1 MPLDDERL
9 IVALEARIRDF
20 ERNMAKAGRTADQRF
35 SGIERRAKLSGDRL
49 QGSLSQAAMRV
60 NTSMKAMMAGFAGG
74 VIGGAATGLFAG
86 ITSDISGTVKGIAEI
101 GDEAKRAGMSV
112 TAFQEWKFVADQNRV
127 SVDAL
132 TDGLK
137 ELNLRADEWIVTG
150 SGPAAEAFARL
161 GYSAADLKEKLEDP
175 SKLMLEIIGRM
186 KNFDQAAQIR
196 IADEVFGGTGGEQF
210 VQLIGQGEDAL
221 RRTIERAHET
231 GAVLDAEMIEK
242 AAELDRRFN
251 ELKGTI
257 GSFFKAFAVG
267 AAQFAVDV
275 ATMKTDLNNLF
286 GGEDQARSMLGDNL
300 YDGLSKDQAA
310 INEQAEAL
318 GRLRGQYRTLA
329 ETGNMASQSIA
340 AASSTISAW
349 GYDEAGAELATV
361 SNEMRELVARFQDG
375 QVEGEDF
382 AAQMEELQARAAEAF
397 DTLEDA
403 DKVDFSLA
411 ISEVTRLGNVINT
424 VIGFART
431 LKRAIAEAAGVAP
444 AKTDMQTFREA
455 DAQSMRNWE
464 AQQAAKERFLTLE
477 DEQNAKSREQLALE
491 REITRFRERAAE
503 AGVHVTDAE
512 ATAGGAAAIAAA
524 EARNPSSTPSRGGG
538 GGSTR
543 QDAYSAQVGKIQK
556 QIAALEAEAAARAQA
571 TGSTDAQERAV
582 DRARIAYELLQAAQE
597 AGMAITPQ
605 LVADANAL
613 AGQYIEAEQAVK
625 QLADAQAQAAQRQ
638 EEFKE
643 AGRDAFTGLLTGA
656 QSFSEALS
664 NLSARLAEMAANRLF
679 DLLWGGVTGGSGGGI
694 LGSILGF
701 KDGGIVHAASGGRIT
716 GPGSGTSDSIPAMLS
731 NGEFVINAK
740 ATRQHRQLLEAVNS
754 GRVPAF
760 AAGGMVGGSL
770 SSTYAPSLAIN
781 VQGSGNPKQDRA
793 LADMIADQV
802 DAKLKANSGQ
812 GSFRMASGSALA
824 STQAKLS
831 RAASRRG

>member
-20 ERNMAKAGRTADQRF
+20 EKNFAKAGRTADQRF

-49 QGSLSQAAMRV
+49 QGSLSQAATRV

-86 ITSDISGTVKGIAEI
+86 ITSDIQGTVKGIAEI
-101 GDEAKRAGMSV
+101 GDEAKKAGVSV
-112 TAFQEWKFVADQNRV
+112 TAFQEWKFVADQNRI

-137 ELNLRADEWIVTG
+137 ELSLRADEFVTTGAG
-150 SGPAAEAFARL
+150 SGAEAFTRL
-161 GYSAADLKEKLEDP
+161 GFTADELAEKLKDP
-175 SKLMLEIIGRM
+175 SALMLEIIGRLQG
-186 KNFDQAAQIR
+186 FDKAAQIR

-210 VQLIGQGEDAL
+210 VQLIGQGEAAL

-231 GAVLDAEMIEK
+231 GQVLDAEMIEK

-251 ELKGTI
+251 ELSGTV
-257 GSFFKAFAVG
+257 GNFFKAFAVG

-310 INEQAEAL
+310 INDQAEAL
-318 GRLRGQYRTLA
+318 GQLRGQYRSLSETANTTAMSLA
-329 ETGNMASQSIA
+329 GASN
-340 AASSTISAW
+340 TISAW
-349 GYDEAGAELATV
+349 GYEEAGNELASV
-361 SNEMRELVARFQDG
+361 SNEMRDLVARFQDG
-375 QVEGEDF
+375 QVEAEDF
-382 AAQMEELQARAAEAF
+382 AAQMQELQARAAEAF

-403 DKVDFSLA
+403 DKVNFGLA

-424 VIGFART
+424 VIGLARS
-431 LKRAIAEAAGVAP
+431 LKQAIADAAGVTP
-444 AKTDMQTFREA
+444 AKSDMQTFREA

-464 AQQAAKERFLTLE
+464 AQQAAKEKFLALE
-477 DEQNAKSREQLALE
+477 DQANAKSRDQLALD
-491 REITRFRERAAE
+491 REIAQFRERAAK
-503 AGVHVTDAE
+503 AGVHLTDAE
-512 ATAGGAAAIAAA
+512 AAAGGAAAIAADT
-524 EARNPSSTPSRGGG
+524 ARSASTSPAGGGG
-538 GGSTR
+538 GGSR
-543 QDAYSAQVGKIQK
+543 PDAYSAQVGKIQE

-571 TGSTDAQERAV
+571 TGSTEEQAQAV
-582 DRARIAYELLQAAQE
+582 ERARIAYDLLNAAQE
-597 AGMAITPQ
+597 AGIAITPQ
-605 LVADANAL
+605 VQAEANAL
-613 AGQYIEAEQAVK
+613 ASQYLEAEHAVK
-625 QLADAQAQAAQRQ
+625 QLAQAQAEAAQRQ
-638 EEFKE
+638 EEFKD
-643 AGRDAFTGLLTGA
+643 AGREAFTGLLTGA

-664 NLSARLAEMAANRLF
+664 NLSARLAQMAANRLF
-679 DLLWGGVTGGSGGGI
+679 DLLWSGLFGGSGGGI

-701 KDGGIVHAASGGRIT
+701 KDGGIVHAASGGKVT

-740 ATRQHRQLLEAVNS
+740 ATRQHRQLLEAINS

-770 SSTYAPSLAIN
+770 SNTYAPSLAIN
-781 VQGSGNPKQDRA
+781 VQGSGNPKQDRN

-812 GSFRMASGSALA
+812 GNFRMASGSALA
-824 STQAKLS
+824 ATQAKLS

>member
-20 ERNMAKAGRTADQRF
+20 EKNFAKAGRTADQRF

-49 QGSLSQAAMRV
+49 QGSLSQAATRV
-60 NTSMKAMMAGFAGG
+60 NTSMKAMLAGFAGG

-86 ITSDISGTVKGIAEI
+86 ITSDIQGTVKGIAEI
-101 GDEAKRAGMSV
+101 GDEAKKAGVSV
-112 TAFQEWKFVADQNRV
+112 QAFQEWKFVADQNRI

-137 ELNLRADEWIVTG
+137 ELSLRADEFVTTGAG
-150 SGPAAEAFARL
+150 SGAEAFARL
-161 GYSAADLKEKLEDP
+161 GFTADELAEKLKDP
-175 SKLMLEIIGRM
+175 SALMLEIIGRLQG
-186 KNFDQAAQIR
+186 FDKAAQIR

-210 VQLIGQGEDAL
+210 VQLIGQGEAAL

-231 GAVLDAEMIEK
+231 GQVLDAEMIEK

-251 ELKGTI
+251 ELKGTV
-257 GSFFKAFAVG
+257 GNFFKAFAVG

-286 GGEDQARSMLGDNL
+286 GGENQARSMLGDNL

-310 INEQAEAL
+310 INDQAEAL
-318 GRLRGQYRTLA
+318 GQLRGQYRSLSETANTTAMSLA
-329 ETGNMASQSIA
+329 GASN
-340 AASSTISAW
+340 TISAW
-349 GYDEAGAELATV
+349 GYEEAGNELASV
-361 SNEMRELVARFQDG
+361 SNEMRDLVARFQDG
-375 QVEGEDF
+375 QVEAEDF
-382 AAQMEELQARAAEAF
+382 AAQMQELQARAAEAF

-403 DKVDFSLA
+403 DKVNFGLA

-424 VIGFART
+424 VIGLARS
-431 LKRAIAEAAGVAP
+431 LKQAIADAAGVAP
-444 AKTDMQTFREA
+444 PKSDMQTFREA

-464 AQQAAKERFLTLE
+464 AQQAAKEKFLALE
-477 DEQNAKSREQLALE
+477 DQANAKSRDQLALD
-491 REITRFRERAAE
+491 REIAQFRERAAK
-503 AGVHVTDAE
+503 AGVHITDAE
-512 ATAGGAAAIAAA
+512 AAAGGAAAIAADT
-524 EARNPSSTPSRGGG
+524 ARSASTSPAGG
-538 GGSTR
+538 GGSR
-543 QDAYSAQVGKIQK
+543 PDAYSAQVGKIQE

-582 DRARIAYELLQAAQE
+582 ERARIAYELLHAAQE
-597 AGMAITPQ
+597 AGMSITPQ
-605 LVADANAL
+605 LVADANTL
-613 AGQYIEAEQAVK
+613 ASQYLEAEHAVK
-625 QLADAQAQAAQRQ
+625 QLAQAQAEAAQRQ
-638 EEFKE
+638 GEFKD
-643 AGRDAFTGLLTGA
+643 AGREAFTGLLTGA

-664 NLSARLAEMAANRLF
+664 NLSARLAQMAANRLF
-679 DLLWGGVTGGSGGGI
+679 DALWGGLTSGGSGGFIGKL
-694 LGSILGF
+694 LGL
-701 KDGGIVHAASGGRIT
+701 KDGGIVHAATGGKVT

-740 ATRQHRQLLEAVNS
+740 ATRQHRQLLEAINS

-824 STQAKLS
+824 ATQAKLS